1 MLSKIQEYKKV
12 NNEIKEKYAAF
23 KESIKDISQKREE
36 TEDFIVSKTQE
47 MFDAIS
53 KEIKIIENED
63 NKWYIPWGAYESKF
77 GIVCESGEDALG
89 IYATLYS
96 IEKITE
102 DSIVFN
108 AETTWKYGGHDAGY
122 ISVPFSFYD
131 IDISNL
137 DFIKDLKNQ
146 ILTEQQREE
155 REKKLAELERL
166 KKELDVE

>member
-1 MLSKIQEYKKV
+1 MLSKIQEYEKV

-36 TEDFIVSKTQE
+36 TEDFIVNKTQE

-53 KEIKIIENED
+53 KEIKIVEN
-63 NKWYIPWGAYESKF
+63 NKWYIPWKAYESKL

-96 IEKITE
+96 IEKITT

-137 DFIKDLKNQ
+137 DFVKDLAKQ
-146 ILTEQQREE
+146 ILTEKQWKEREE
-155 REKKLAELERL
+155 KLAELERL
-166 KKELDVE
+166 KKELNVE